1 VYLCVFSL
9 FSLSLSCLLLFV
21 VVDAVPFFVLF
32 LKREDL
38 SLSTFFF
45 LKKIIDFLS
54 TGESFWRELE
64 RAGESVLSTQRIHIH
79 HIKNKIMFASAA
91 RVQNSVAVVG
101 GRKVR
106 DVNFFLWSR
115 VCAGKARGF
124 LDFFLR
130 NLPLFF
136 FSLGSSDVLLYYE
149 RTKKRTEVSLLLMND
164 CALSASFFSCAD
176 VISLSLILSII
187 RDLRAQV
194 QSSIKRTRKTSSIKC
209 SASSEEESSSSSSS
223 SLSRRQA
230 VLSTAAGAVALTQNV
245 NPSYALSGFNVVK
258 ETREGYQFIYPVG
271 WQEISVDGQ
280 AKVFKDI
287 IEPLESISLNIY
299 PTERES
305 LKDIGTA
312 QEVAETLV
320 KQALSAPGALGKLL
334 SAKERTDK
342 DGHLY
347 YSFEFVSKTK
357 SYERHALTT
366 VTITQGKF
374 FTLTTGSSERRW
386 DKMKDRLNAANDSF
400 LVYY

>member
-1 VYLCVFSL
+1 MRHAFRSPVLVLENEHPPRVFN
-9 FSLSLSCLLLFV
+9 
-21 VVDAVPFFVLF
+21 PFFL
-32 LKREDL
+32 
-38 SLSTFFF
+38 T
-45 LKKIIDFLS
+45 
-54 TGESFWRELE
+54 
-64 RAGESVLSTQRIHIH
+64 
-79 HIKNKIMFASAA
+79 
-91 RVQNSVAVVG
+91 
-101 GRKVR
+101 
-106 DVNFFLWSR
+106 
-115 VCAGKARGF
+115 
-124 LDFFLR
+124 
-130 NLPLFF
+130 
-136 FSLGSSDVLLYYE
+136 
-149 RTKKRTEVSLLLMND
+149 
-164 CALSASFFSCAD
+164 
-176 VISLSLILSII
+176 
-187 RDLRAQV
+187 
-194 QSSIKRTRKTSSIKC
+194 
-209 SASSEEESSSSSSS
+209 SSSSSSS
-223 SLSRRQA
+223 SSSPKTDSPKRVFSNQVQSIKRTRKSSIKCSSASSSSTTTSEEDNTDFSRRQA
-230 VLSTAAGAVALTQNV
+230 VLSTAAGAFALTQNV

-258 ETREGYQFIYPVG
+258 ETRDGYQFIYPVG

-386 DKMKDRLNAANDSF
+386 DKMKERLNAANDSF
-400 LVYY
+400 QVYY

>member
-1 VYLCVFSL
+1 MC
-9 FSLSLSCLLLFV
+9 
-21 VVDAVPFFVLF
+21 
-32 LKREDL
+32 
-38 SLSTFFF
+38 
-45 LKKIIDFLS
+45 
-54 TGESFWRELE
+54 
-64 RAGESVLSTQRIHIH
+64 
-79 HIKNKIMFASAA
+79 
-91 RVQNSVAVVG
+91 
-101 GRKVR
+101 
-106 DVNFFLWSR
+106 
-115 VCAGKARGF
+115 
-124 LDFFLR
+124 
-130 NLPLFF
+130 
-136 FSLGSSDVLLYYE
+136 
-149 RTKKRTEVSLLLMND
+149 EVSLLPMNE
-164 CALSASFFSCAD
+164 CALNSASSFLVALTL
-176 VISLSLILSII
+176 SLSLVLSIF

-194 QSSIKRTRKTSSIKC
+194 QSSIKRTRKTSIIKC
-209 SASSEEESSSSSSS
+209 SASSEEESSSSSSSSS

-305 LKDIGTA
+305 LKDFGTA

>member
-1 VYLCVFSL
+1 LFIIIIFIIIIIICRRLRAGSREIISFLVFEI
-9 FSLSLSCLLLFV
+9 LSVCRRRAFDDATMRHSFRSPVLLLEKEHPPRVFN
-21 VVDAVPFFVLF
+21 
-32 LKREDL
+32 
-38 SLSTFFF
+38 SFF
-45 LKKIIDFLS
+45 L
-54 TGESFWRELE
+54 T
-64 RAGESVLSTQRIHIH
+64 
-79 HIKNKIMFASAA
+79 
-91 RVQNSVAVVG
+91 
-101 GRKVR
+101 
-106 DVNFFLWSR
+106 
-115 VCAGKARGF
+115 
-124 LDFFLR
+124 
-130 NLPLFF
+130 
-136 FSLGSSDVLLYYE
+136 
-149 RTKKRTEVSLLLMND
+149 
-164 CALSASFFSCAD
+164 
-176 VISLSLILSII
+176 
-187 RDLRAQV
+187 
-194 QSSIKRTRKTSSIKC
+194 
-209 SASSEEESSSSSSS
+209 SSSSSSS
-223 SLSRRQA
+223 SPKTDSPKRVFSNQVQSIKRTRKSSIKCSSASSSSTTTSEEDNTDFSRRQA
-230 VLSTAAGAVALTQNV
+230 VLSTAAGAFALTQNV

-258 ETREGYQFIYPVG
+258 ETRDGYQFIYPVG

-386 DKMKDRLNAANDSF
+386 DKMKERLNAANDSF
-400 LVYY
+400 QVYY

>member
-1 VYLCVFSL
+1 MSLLCLYIYPKGFTRERDKNDTSQTHTDTHIIIENVCFFSRASGRFATQEGTRFRRRRFVRFRSSPL
-9 FSLSLSCLLLFV
+9 SVSGGRWDFSSFLFV
-21 VVDAVPFFVLF
+21 VPFKSRVFIVIIFRRPRRLLAGSREIISFLVFEILSVCRRRAFGDATTTRRSFRSPA
-32 LKREDL
+32 LKLEKEHPPRVFN
-38 SLSTFFF
+38 SFF
-45 LKKIIDFLS
+45 LTSSSSSSPKTDSPK
-54 TGESFWRELE
+54 
-64 RAGESVLSTQRIHIH
+64 
-79 HIKNKIMFASAA
+79 
-91 RVQNSVAVVG
+91 RV
-101 GRKVR
+101 
-106 DVNFFLWSR
+106 
-115 VCAGKARGF
+115 
-124 LDFFLR
+124 
-130 NLPLFF
+130 
-136 FSLGSSDVLLYYE
+136 FS
-149 RTKKRTEVSLLLMND
+149 N
-164 CALSASFFSCAD
+164 
-176 VISLSLILSII
+176 
-187 RDLRAQV
+187 QV
-194 QSSIKRTRKTSSIKC
+194 QSIKRTRKSSIKC
-209 SASSEEESSSSSSS
+209 SSASSSSTTTSEEDNTDF
-223 SLSRRQA
+223 SRRQA
-230 VLSTAAGAVALTQNV
+230 VLSTAAGAFALTQNV

-258 ETREGYQFIYPVG
+258 ETRDGYQFIYPVG

-386 DKMKDRLNAANDSF
+386 DKMKERLNAANDSF
-400 LVYY
+400 QVYY

>member
-1 VYLCVFSL
+1 
-9 FSLSLSCLLLFV
+9 
-21 VVDAVPFFVLF
+21 
-32 LKREDL
+32 
-38 SLSTFFF
+38 
-45 LKKIIDFLS
+45 
-54 TGESFWRELE
+54 
-64 RAGESVLSTQRIHIH
+64 
-79 HIKNKIMFASAA
+79 MFAS
-91 RVQNSVAVVG
+91 S
-101 GRKVR
+101 
-106 DVNFFLWSR
+106 
-115 VCAGKARGF
+115 
-124 LDFFLR
+124 
-130 NLPLFF
+130 
-136 FSLGSSDVLLYYE
+136 
-149 RTKKRTEVSLLLMND
+149 
-164 CALSASFFSCAD
+164 
-176 VISLSLILSII
+176 
-187 RDLRAQV
+187 RAQV
-194 QSSIKRTRKTSSIKC
+194 VVSPPKKVLKLSSSFRAVLVVYFVAGVRWMMGFFFFPVCCSRFAIVYHHHHHHHHLSSSGAGSREIISFLVFEILSVCRRRAFDDATMRHAFWSPVLVLEKEHPPRVFNSFFLTSSSSSSSPKTDSPKRVFSNQVQSIKRTRKSSIKC
-209 SASSEEESSSSSSS
+209 SSASSSSTTTSEEDNTDF
-223 SLSRRQA
+223 SRRQA
-230 VLSTAAGAVALTQNV
+230 VLSTAAGAFALTQNV

-258 ETREGYQFIYPVG
+258 ETRDGYQFIYPVG

-287 IEPLESISLNIY
+287 IEPLESISLNVY

-386 DKMKDRLNAANDSF
+386 DKMKERLNAANDSF
-400 LVYY
+400 QVYY

>member
-1 VYLCVFSL
+1 MRHSFRSPALVLENEHPPRVFNSFFLTSSSSSTPKTDSPKCVFS
-9 FSLSLSCLLLFV
+9 
-21 VVDAVPFFVLF
+21 
-32 LKREDL
+32 
-38 SLSTFFF
+38 
-45 LKKIIDFLS
+45 
-54 TGESFWRELE
+54 
-64 RAGESVLSTQRIHIH
+64 
-79 HIKNKIMFASAA
+79 N
-91 RVQNSVAVVG
+91 
-101 GRKVR
+101 
-106 DVNFFLWSR
+106 
-115 VCAGKARGF
+115 
-124 LDFFLR
+124 
-130 NLPLFF
+130 
-136 FSLGSSDVLLYYE
+136 
-149 RTKKRTEVSLLLMND
+149 
-164 CALSASFFSCAD
+164 
-176 VISLSLILSII
+176 
-187 RDLRAQV
+187 QV
-194 QSSIKRTRKTSSIKC
+194 QSIKRTRKSSIKC
-209 SASSEEESSSSSSS
+209 SSASSSSTTTSEEGTDF
-223 SLSRRQA
+223 SRRQA
-230 VLSTAAGAVALTQNV
+230 VLSTAAGAFALTQNV

-258 ETREGYQFIYPVG
+258 ETRDGYQFIYPVG

-386 DKMKDRLNAANDSF
+386 DKMKERLNAANDSF
-400 LVYY
+400 QVYY

>member
-1 VYLCVFSL
+1 MGFFFFPVCCSRFAIVYHHHHHHLSSSGAGSREIISFLVFEILSVCRRRAFDDATMRHAFWSPVLVLEKEHPPRVFNSFFLTSSSSSSSPKTDSPKRVFS
-9 FSLSLSCLLLFV
+9 
-21 VVDAVPFFVLF
+21 
-32 LKREDL
+32 
-38 SLSTFFF
+38 
-45 LKKIIDFLS
+45 
-54 TGESFWRELE
+54 
-64 RAGESVLSTQRIHIH
+64 
-79 HIKNKIMFASAA
+79 N
-91 RVQNSVAVVG
+91 
-101 GRKVR
+101 
-106 DVNFFLWSR
+106 
-115 VCAGKARGF
+115 
-124 LDFFLR
+124 
-130 NLPLFF
+130 
-136 FSLGSSDVLLYYE
+136 
-149 RTKKRTEVSLLLMND
+149 
-164 CALSASFFSCAD
+164 
-176 VISLSLILSII
+176 
-187 RDLRAQV
+187 QV
-194 QSSIKRTRKTSSIKC
+194 QSIKRTRKSSIKC
-209 SASSEEESSSSSSS
+209 SSASSSSTTTSEEDNTDF
-223 SLSRRQA
+223 SRRQA
-230 VLSTAAGAVALTQNV
+230 VLSTAAGAFALTQNV

-258 ETREGYQFIYPVG
+258 ETRDGYQFIYPVG

-386 DKMKDRLNAANDSF
+386 DKMKERLNAANDSF
-400 LVYY
+400 QVYY

>member
-1 VYLCVFSL
+1 MLLLARKWSFRHPRRYALSSSFRAVLVVYFVAGVRWMMGFFFFPVCCSRFAIVYHHHHHHLSSSGAGSREIISFLVFEILSVCRRRAFDDATMRHAFWSPVLVLEKEHPPRVFNSFFLTSSSSSSSPKTDSPKRVFS
-9 FSLSLSCLLLFV
+9 
-21 VVDAVPFFVLF
+21 
-32 LKREDL
+32 
-38 SLSTFFF
+38 
-45 LKKIIDFLS
+45 
-54 TGESFWRELE
+54 
-64 RAGESVLSTQRIHIH
+64 
-79 HIKNKIMFASAA
+79 N
-91 RVQNSVAVVG
+91 
-101 GRKVR
+101 
-106 DVNFFLWSR
+106 
-115 VCAGKARGF
+115 
-124 LDFFLR
+124 
-130 NLPLFF
+130 
-136 FSLGSSDVLLYYE
+136 
-149 RTKKRTEVSLLLMND
+149 
-164 CALSASFFSCAD
+164 
-176 VISLSLILSII
+176 
-187 RDLRAQV
+187 QV
-194 QSSIKRTRKTSSIKC
+194 QSIKRTRKSSIKC
-209 SASSEEESSSSSSS
+209 SSASSSSTTTSEEDNTDF
-223 SLSRRQA
+223 SRRQA
-230 VLSTAAGAVALTQNV
+230 VLSTAAGAFALTQNV

-258 ETREGYQFIYPVG
+258 ETRDGYQFIYPVG

-386 DKMKDRLNAANDSF
+386 DKMKERLNAANDSF
-400 LVYY
+400 QVYY